1 MRDVTETGERTL
13 SDADVE
19 AIAEALESKLTD
31 RVVKGA
37 GTGALQ
43 FLKRLAFWAILGAC
57 AYAIAHG
64 FRS

>member
-1 MRDVTETGERTL
+1 MDELQGRTL

-19 AIAEALESKLTD
+19 AIASELEARLTD

-37 GTGALQ
+37 GNGVLQ
-43 FLKRLAFWAILGAC
+43 FAKRLFFWAILGLF
-57 AYAIAHG
+57 AYAVAHG

>member
-1 MRDVTETGERTL
+1 MAEQGERTL

-19 AIAEALESKLTD
+19 AIAQALESKLTD

-43 FLKRLAFWAILGAC
+43 FIKRLVFWGILAAF
-57 AYAIAHG
+57 AYAVAHG
-64 FRS
+64 FRQ